1 MLGLRRLAAT
11 TPTTLVP
18 RRQLCT
24 TPSPTFTQAFWKWT
38 TQQRPSWKESP
49 TEAAVA
55 FVVFGIT
62 GSTSVAVVRPTL
74 KKTTGIEGSLKDG
87 PWSYRIASILAV
99 SPIYATML
107 VTFGT
112 LAGRHRFFAAMSQS
126 LGDPPQGGSET
137 VRTRSN
143 SASGSVYQP
152 WRNLWV
158 QPRTRHGVGN
168 DSCSMWYG
176 TAMRYGRRALHATPT
191 GPVLCTRLRPEF
203 CSLVARCA
211 RAVHSMLL
219 IVEGK

>member
-112 LAGRHRFFAAMSQS
+112 LAGRHRFFAAMSQKIFGRFLPKVVQKRVS
-126 LGDPPQGGSET
+126 DTFKLCFP
-137 VRTRSN
+137 
-143 SASGSVYQP
+143 GSVYKP
-152 WRNLWV
+152 
-158 QPRTRHGVGN
+158 
-168 DSCSMWYG
+168 
-176 TAMRYGRRALHATPT
+176 
-191 GPVLCTRLRPEF
+191 
-203 CSLVARCA
+203 
-211 RAVHSMLL
+211 
-219 IVEGK
+219 